1 MDRVECKKYF
11 SQKVC
16 NSVREN
22 KSKILTLTTQN
33 CYVFPMKE
41 KKKQS
46 DQHCHINNGILKKMY
61 NTGSGDAEA
70 DITGILEL
78 YNTWHIVL

>member
-1 MDRVECKKYF
+1 MLCF
-11 SQKVC
+11 SYEGK
-16 NSVREN
+16 
-22 KSKILTLTTQN
+22 
-33 CYVFPMKE
+33 

-46 DQHCHINNGILKKMY
+46 DQHYHINNEMLKKKMY